1 MKKKLITFIKLFHI
15 HIDRKIISYG
25 ICVIIAVILWFLNAL
40 NKEYISEISYPVRY
54 TDLPK
59 GKYLSS
65 DLPQEITL
73 EVKAKGFALLGHRI
87 RTSFLPITISL
98 GNYPQNN
105 NYKTSEYLLKL
116 NDIRDRIASQINSE
130 IKLLNIKPEE
140 IIFHF
145 SPSTTR
151 KIAVQAN
158 IDYTLKPQY
167 ILKSPIK
174 CIPDSIQAEG
184 PASMIDT
191 LRFIPTVRWNAG
203 EIDKDISRT
212 LRIQPLQ
219 GIQIN
224 DSQVKV
230 FFEIERFTEARK
242 TIPLEVRKLPESLQI
257 RLFPTSVDITYE
269 IGLSKYDLVDE
280 KDFRFAV
287 DYNPD
292 ASSYL
297 TVYPV
302 KYPSFIKDLK
312 YTPQKVEFIL
322 EKK

>member
-1 MKKKLITFIKLFHI
+1 MKKILITFIKLFHT

-40 NKEYISEISYPVRY
+40 NKEYINEISYPVRY
-54 TDLPK
+54 ADLPK

-65 DLPQEITL
+65 DLPQNITL
-73 EVKAKGFALLGHRI
+73 EVKAKGFALLGHYI
-87 RTSFLPITISL
+87 RTSFLPITISF
-98 GNYPQNN
+98 GNYHLNN
-105 NYKTSEYLLKL
+105 NTSEYNLRT
-116 NDIRDRIASQINSE
+116 NDIRDRIASQISSE

-140 IIFHF
+140 IVFRF

-158 IDYTLKPQY
+158 VDYTLKPQY
-167 ILKSPIK
+167 ILKSPIR

-184 PASMIDT
+184 PASIIDT
-191 LRFIPTVRWNAG
+191 LRFIPTTLWEAG
-203 EIDKDISRT
+203 EIGKDISRT
-212 LRIQPLQ
+212 LRIQPIQ

-242 TIPLEVRKLPESLQI
+242 TIPLEVRKLPESMQI
-257 RLFPTSVDITYE
+257 RLFPASVNITYE

-287 DYNPD
+287 DYDPQ